1 MRAPRVAETLSPIC
15 DVLTPS
21 AYPIARYHTQST
33 DKAARCCGPLS
44 QKSVCFRTRK
54 AVLIGMIALR
64 VANTAPPA
72 HFALALPEWNAQS
85 VEGRHHAP
93 CETSRALSG
102 RSVSDLTGP
111 LPKAFRTWWHSPGS
125 SALAQS
131 GHVARVGGD
140 EDGKGTDLGVSER
153 DRVPDSIARGV
164 PF

>member
-1 MRAPRVAETLSPIC
+1 MLRTTDPKVSPLPYAQGRFDRHDSSTCRKHRAPV
-15 DVLTPS
+15 
-21 AYPIARYHTQST
+21 
-33 DKAARCCGPLS
+33 
-44 QKSVCFRTRK
+44 
-54 AVLIGMIALR
+54 
-64 VANTAPPA
+64 
-72 HFALALPEWNAQS
+72 HFALALPEWNAQP

-111 LPKAFRTWWHSPGS
+111 LPKAFRTWWYSPGS